1 MMRWESKVHRWTEA
15 DAVLHRHRGRR
26 RNADGQLN
34 FSGFQGGQRLWLGG
48 KDLNLKAV
56 RSALNGDGHCAAN
69 LAAEG
74 GEIAVDILSVPI
86 IDALDRAATEMMGCS
101 DSGKRLRLRRTGQ

>member
-1 MMRWESKVHRWTEA
+1 L
-15 DAVLHRHRGRR
+15 DL
-26 RNADGQLN
+26 
-34 FSGFQGGQRLWLGG
+34 SGFQGGERLWLGG

-56 RSALNGDGHCAAN
+56 RIALNGDGHCAAD

-86 IDALDRAATEMMGCS
+86 IDALDRAAIEMMGCS
-101 DSGKRLRLRRTGQ
+101 DSGKRLRLRRTR